1 MQPLLI
7 VLALSGCLVT
17 GLAQGLV
24 GTLKLHFERKPAV
37 VPPGFRR
44 LLTVS
49 NIGFIVLL
57 LLAGALLD
65 WLGPQPVLIG
75 GSILLAAS
83 LFALG
88 VSQMSGSPRLLPLA
102 AAFGA
107 VGVFLA
113 TIQIMPRGLLGERE
127 VAGSLLFGFVFIAL
141 AALILPPLFDVLQ
154 AALGLRGTM
163 TALALLALVP
173 AGLAAFAS
181 GDAFP
186 PYARDADHAGLL
198 VTPKLWFAGLVF
210 FFYAPLEAFISVW
223 TTTYLSR
230 QTDTNRAARWLAF
243 FWASML
249 ASRVLFGL
257 IQHVAELHDST
268 QPLFL
273 VVPAL
278 LAAVVLGN
286 MSGSTTTGQA
296 LSGLV
301 FLGLFLGPILPMLLA
316 ILLGIPAVTASPG
329 LAVSLLYACGAIGS
343 LVLSPLVASSAEAHS
358 IQAALRIPLF
368 VALLLTAATL
378 LFALT
383 TAVLR

>member
-1 MQPLLI
+1 MQVLLI

-24 GTLKLHFERKPAV
+24 GTLKLHFERKPDAA
-37 VPPGFRR
+37 PPSFRR
-44 LLTVS
+44 LLALS
-49 NIGFIVLL
+49 NLAFVALL

-75 GSILLAAS
+75 GSLLLAGS

-88 VSQMSGSPRLLPLA
+88 VTQMDGSSRSLSLV

-107 VGVFLA
+107 AGVFLA
-113 TIQIMPRGLLGERE
+113 TIQLMPRGLLGERE
-127 VAGSLLFGFVFIAL
+127 VAASLLFGFVFIAL
-141 AALILPPLFDVLQ
+141 AALVLPPLVDVLR
-154 AALGLRGTM
+154 AALGFRG
-163 TALALLALVP
+163 ALTVLAVLAMVP

-186 PYARDADHAGLL
+186 PYARDADHVGLL
-198 VTPKLWFAGLVF
+198 ATPKLWFAGLVF
-210 FFYAPLEAFISVW
+210 FFYAPLEAFISIW

-230 QTDTNRAARWLAF
+230 QTDPNKAARWLAY
-243 FWASML
+243 FWASL
-249 ASRVLFGL
+249 LGSRALFGL
-257 IQHVAELHDST
+257 IQHVAELPDST

-286 MSGSTTTGQA
+286 MSGSTSADQA

-301 FLGLFLGPILPMLLA
+301 MLGLFLGPVLPMLLA
-316 ILLGIPAVTASPG
+316 ILLGIKAVAASPG
-329 LAVSLLYACGAIGS
+329 LAVALLYACGAVGS
-343 LVLSPLVASSAEAHS
+343 LVLSPLVASSAEAQS
-358 IQAALRIPLF
+358 ILAALRIPLF
-368 VALLLTAATL
+368 VALLLTAAAL

-383 TAVLR
+383 TVL